1 MEVLVDNSERSTKC
15 LMKPMVESGKIEH
28 IGGRR
33 YGNWKGNAKVSDLLQ
48 LQNNDESEYAITCKD
63 INIRG
68 HECQNINQ

>member
-28 IGGRR
+28 ICGRR

-48 LQNNDESEYAITCKD
+48 LQNNDE
-63 INIRG
+63 
-68 HECQNINQ
+68 